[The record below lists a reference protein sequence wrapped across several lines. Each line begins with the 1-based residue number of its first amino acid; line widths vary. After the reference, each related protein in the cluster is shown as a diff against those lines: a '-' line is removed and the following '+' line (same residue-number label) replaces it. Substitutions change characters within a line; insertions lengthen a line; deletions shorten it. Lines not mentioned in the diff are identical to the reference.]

1 MAGTFSRII
10 HYVLIA
16 AMHMRATGNSEG
28 IVKRFVLGRIRSE
41 ASEKMC
47 AQRLGKPEEY
57 SGSRRRT
64 KVRNGRLC
72 RNTDEDIV

>member
-1 MAGTFSRII
+1 MII

-16 AMHMRATGNSEG
+16 VMDMRATGNAEG

-47 AQRLGKPEEY
+47 AQRLGKPKY
-57 SGSRRRT
+57 FGSRRRT

-72 RNTDEDIV
+72 RNTDEDMI